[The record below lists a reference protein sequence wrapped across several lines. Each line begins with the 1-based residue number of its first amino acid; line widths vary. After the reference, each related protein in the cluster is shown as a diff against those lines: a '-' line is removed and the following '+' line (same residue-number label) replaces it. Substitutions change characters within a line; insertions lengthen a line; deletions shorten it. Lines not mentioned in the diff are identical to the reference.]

1 MLGLK
6 TSDFL
11 HFLFLTHK
19 QTTTPFTIPMQ
30 SHLYSVMRCFL
41 DSIGHISPESML
53 RNMPLMPV
61 SGPNCSAAEGAG
73 AAGVPTTSGFWSSMS
88 DDCEGTVMPAAGA
101 DADVGAL
108 LLLPEEEEEDSGAAA
123 EEEEEAEV
131 NHS

>member
-1 MLGLK
+1 
-6 TSDFL
+6 
-11 HFLFLTHK
+11 
-19 QTTTPFTIPMQ
+19 
-30 SHLYSVMRCFL
+30 
-41 DSIGHISPESML
+41 ML
-53 RNMPLMPV
+53 RNIPLIDV

-108 LLLPEEEEEDSGAAA
+108 LLLPEEEEEEEDSGAAA